1 MAYEKQTWTDGEI
14 VSSEKLNHIEQGL
27 NNVTNV
33 MTVSINY
40 DNDKENYFISYPWNR
55 LYEIFITNNTPIICK
70 TTFDNSY
77 SFEYI
82 TNITSSDTKYSVYT
96 SENEFFTDTE
106 TGYPYTIKTQPW

>member
-1 MAYEKQTWTDGEI
+1 MAYKKQTWTDGEI

-40 DNDKENYFISYPWNR
+40 DKDKENYFIPYPWNG

-70 TTFDNSY
+70 TTSDNGD
-77 SFEYI
+77 SFEYV
-82 TNITSSDTKYSVYT
+82 TNITSSDTKYSVST
-96 SENEFFTDTE
+96 SEREFFTDTE
-106 TGYPYTIKTQPW
+106 TGYPYKIKTQPW